1 MKGLTRLTLDELKD
15 KCASEGIAMPDSKP
29 TRGLLMKLLRENAPP
44 TGDEVVCFG
53 MYKGY
58 LYKEVNEKYLQW
70 AMEEVAANPQHSL
83 DLARLARWAQ
93 ARSTTPGTGSRPS
106 APEVGAVV
114 PLPKAAYLVPKVTM
128 PGREEP
134 SKTVKDFK
142 DQTPGDGGVERVLG
156 GGMGNRGPHQGHGGE
171 AGDSTTDQGDRGQA
185 GGQG

>member
-1 MKGLTRLTLDELKD
+1 MPP
-15 KCASEGIAMPDSKP
+15 EGIAMPDSKL

-114 PLPKAAYLVPKVTM
+114 PLPKAAYPVPKVNM
-128 PGREEP
+128 PMREETS
-134 SKTVKDFK
+134 SKQSRTSRTRPLEMEESSELSEVEWATEDRIKD
-142 DQTPGDGGVERVLG
+142 
-156 GGMGNRGPHQGHGGE
+156 ME
-171 AGDSTTDQGDRGQA
+171 ARLAILRQIKETEDKQEA
-185 GGQG
+185 KAKAAPPKAN